1 MRILMFVAS
10 CLVLPLTGLLFLQWP
25 LRDWFQAYSR
35 EANDLGQIVFS
46 LYVAVAIYAA
56 SASGKHLA
64 AHRQP
69 GLITRPQRAKAW
81 KTWAAVLCLGPWSV
95 FMVWASAGSI
105 VDAVAKLERFAETF
119 NPGYFVIK
127 LALGLLF
134 LLVIL
139 DVLKT
144 IKAGIRGAE

>member
-10 CLVLPLTGLLFLQWP
+10 CLVLPLTLLLFLQWP
-25 LRDWFQAYSR
+25 LRDGLHAYSR
-35 EANDLGQIVFS
+35 EANDVGQIVFS

-56 SASGKHLA
+56 SSAGKHLA
-64 AHRQP
+64 AHHQP
-69 GLITRPQRAKAW
+69 RLATPPQRMKAW
-81 KTWAAVLCLGPWSV
+81 RMWAAVLCLGPWSV

-105 VDAVAKLERFAETF
+105 VDAVATQERFAETF

-134 LLVIL
+134 VLVIVDL
-139 DVLKT
+139 LQT
-144 IKAGIRGAE
+144 IKASMRGAE

>member
-1 MRILMFVAS
+1 MRILIFVAS

-25 LRDWFQAYSR
+25 LRDWLHAYSR
-35 EANDLGQIVFS
+35 EANDLGQIVFA

-56 SASGKHLA
+56 SSAGKHLA
-64 AHRQP
+64 VHHQP
-69 GLITRPQRAKAW
+69 RVAAQPQPM
-81 KTWAAVLCLGPWSV
+81 KTWRRWAAVLCLGPWSV

-105 VDAVAKLERFAETF
+105 VDAVAKQERFAETF

-134 LLVIL
+134 LLVIVDL
-139 DVLKT
+139 LQT
-144 IKAGIRGAE
+144 TKAAKREVE